1 MRGDL
6 ITRHYDVIIV
16 GAGAMGMASGYY
28 LSEEGLRVLMID
40 AYDPPH
46 DKGSHGGDTRLIRH
60 AVGEGLHYIPLALRS
75 QEMWNE
81 LQDHSDDEIFRET
94 GILNFGYKGSEFLG
108 NTIEGAREY
117 GLEIE
122 ALTKEE
128 IRERW
133 PDMQGEDLDIGYYE
147 KKGGVIM
154 GGNAIRTYRK
164 LALQNGAELLIDT
177 PVKNIHPEDDKVTV
191 QTEHDTFTGDQI
203 ILSAGGWTGTFLKG
217 LGIDLKVQPSRRT
230 IAWFEADESLY
241 SSDNFPGFIGR
252 SRNGAYYGFPSIDG
266 TGVKIGRF
274 NGDPEDDD
282 EPENM
287 EKNFGAFEKDEAHLR
302 EFLDEYMK
310 NANGRLNRG
319 VTCFFNNTP
328 DEDFIIDRH
337 PEHKNIFIAGGFS
350 GHGFKYVPVIGEIF
364 TQLITEGKTEH
375 DISEFS
381 ITRDVLYEK
390 KRSARL

>member
-1 MRGDL
+1 M
-6 ITRHYDVIIV
+6 IIV
-16 GAGAMGMASGYY
+16 GAGAMGMSSGYY
-28 LSEEGLRVLMID
+28 LSEKGLKVLMVD

-46 DKGSHGGDTRLIRH
+46 AHGSHGGDTRLIRH

-81 LQDHSDDEIFRET
+81 LQEHSEDEIFRET
-94 GILNFGYKGSEFLG
+94 GIINFGYEGSEFLA

-122 ALTKEE
+122 TLTQEE

-147 KKGGVIM
+147 EKGGVIM
-154 GGNAIRTYRK
+154 GENAIRTYRR
-164 LALQNGAELLIDT
+164 LALQNGAKLLIDT
-177 PVKNIHPEDDKVTV
+177 PVKSIHPEEDKVTV
-191 QTEHDTFTGDQI
+191 KTEHDTFTGDQI
-203 ILSAGGWTGTFLKG
+203 ILSAGGWTGRFLKDLG
-217 LGIDLKVQPSRRT
+217 LDLKLQPSRRT
-230 IAWFEADESLY
+230 IAWFEADEAFY

-252 SRNGAYYGFPSIDG
+252 TRNGAFYGFPSIDG

-274 NGDPEDDD
+274 NGDSEDDD

-287 EKNFGAFEKDEAHLR
+287 DKNFGAYEKDEENLR
-302 EFLDEYMK
+302 NFLGEYMK
-310 NANGRLNRG
+310 EANGKLNRG
-319 VTCFFNNTP
+319 VACIFNNTP

-337 PEHKNIFIAGGFS
+337 PEHENILIAGGFS

-364 TQLITEGKTEH
+364 TQLITEGETEH

-381 ITRDVLYEK
+381 ITREALYEK
-390 KRSARL
+390 KGSAKL

>member
-1 MRGDL
+1 MRSDL

-28 LSEEGLRVLMID
+28 LSEAGLRVLMID

-46 DKGSHGGDTRLIRH
+46 DMGSHGGDTRLIRH

-81 LQDHSDDEIFRET
+81 LQNHSDDEIFRET
-94 GILNFGYKGSEFLG
+94 GILNFGYKGSGFLG
-108 NTIEGAREY
+108 KTIEGAREY

-122 ALTKEE
+122 ALTKDE

-154 GGNAIRTYRK
+154 GGNAIRTYRR

-177 PVKNIHPEDDKVTV
+177 PVKSIHPEDGQVTV
-191 QTEHDTFTGDQI
+191 QTEYDTFTGDQI
-203 ILSAGGWTGTFLKG
+203 ILSAGGWTGPFLKD
-217 LGIDLKVQPSRRT
+217 LGIDLELQPSRRT

-252 SRNGAYYGFPSIDG
+252 SRNGAYY
-266 TGVKIGRF
+266 
-274 NGDPEDDD
+274 
-282 EPENM
+282 
-287 EKNFGAFEKDEAHLR
+287 
-302 EFLDEYMK
+302 
-310 NANGRLNRG
+310 
-319 VTCFFNNTP
+319 
-328 DEDFIIDRH
+328 
-337 PEHKNIFIAGGFS
+337 
-350 GHGFKYVPVIGEIF
+350 
-364 TQLITEGKTEH
+364 
-375 DISEFS
+375 
-381 ITRDVLYEK
+381 
-390 KRSARL
+390 